1 MRSTINAIANV
12 TTIAFANVIVRT
24 VVAGVDALR
33 GPAPLA
39 MRLYAALPGDKWLRS
54 GKSKRQSQLGQSQHG
69 QSHAGQSHA
78 GTDHLS
84 CSDQRSHCRRDE
96 SRCRRPRRSGC
107 GPT

>member
-39 MRLYAALPGDKWLRS
+39 MRLYAALPGEKWLSS
-54 GKSKRQSQLGQSQHG
+54 GKQKPK
-69 QSHAGQSHA
+69 QSHP
-78 GTDHLS
+78 GTLRHLS
-84 CSDQRSHCRRDE
+84 CSDQSRHCRRDE
-96 SRCRRPRRSGC
+96 SRCRRPRWSGC
-107 GPT
+107 GL

>member
-1 MRSTINAIANV
+1 MRSTFNAIANV

-39 MRLYAALPGDKWLRS
+39 MRLYAALPGEKWLSCVARGLRS
-54 GKSKRQSQLGQSQHG
+54 GKQKPKH
-69 QSHAGQSHA
+69 QSHA
-78 GTDHLS
+78 GTLSHLS
-84 CSDQRSHCRRDE
+84 CSDQSRHCHRDE

-107 GPT
+107 GLT